1 MTAPQEGR
9 DPVSPPPIDVP
20 RLRSWVENGRHVTD
34 DRDRWLADTVDA
46 LLTETDRLRAALARL
61 EGA

>member
-34 DRDRWLADTVDA
+34 RDRWLADTVDA